1 MPAERSSDMSTILI
15 VEDNEKNMKLVRD
28 ILQHQGHATLEAV
41 TGRDGVELATTRL
54 PDLIL
59 MDIQLPD
66 IDGIQA
72 LREIRNVP
80 ALDAV
85 PVVAVSASVMPDE
98 QHKIVSSGFD
108 AFITKPINLKQFR
121 ETVQRFL
128 TEGRTRP

>member
-1 MPAERSSDMSTILI
+1 MSTILI

-28 ILQHQGHATLEAV
+28 ILRHNGHATLEAV
-41 TGRDGVELATTRL
+41 TGGEGVRLALHER

-66 IDGIQA
+66 IDGIAA
-72 LREIRNVP
+72 LHQIRQDR

-85 PVVAVSASVMPDE
+85 PVIAVSASVMPGDH
-98 QHKIVSSGFD
+98 QKIVNSGFD

-128 TEGRTRP
+128 AHGRTPP